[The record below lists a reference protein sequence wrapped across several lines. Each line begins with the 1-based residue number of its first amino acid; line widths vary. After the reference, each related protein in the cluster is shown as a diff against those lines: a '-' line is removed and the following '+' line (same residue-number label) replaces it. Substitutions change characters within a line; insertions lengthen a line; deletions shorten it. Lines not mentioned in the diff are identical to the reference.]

1 MERGCVYSAMGNWTL
16 GDGGLF
22 GTGALKNGEVAFDCV
37 GKADVLH
44 SSPND
49 TVGFG
54 GVVHADES
62 SSEVGGLYERTA
74 AARVAVHDGIARIRG
89 SEDDALDHDGVLLGG
104 VEGALWVLVF
114 PDVLGHLALGL
125 VGIVY
130 LAWVA
135 GGAPVDEAGGVKF

>member
-1 MERGCVYSAMGNWTL
+1 MEGGWLYSAMGNWTL

-22 GTGALKNGEVAFDCV
+22 GVGALKDGEVAFDCV

-44 SSPND
+44 SSPDD

-62 SSEVGGLYERTA
+62 SSEAGGLYECTA

-89 SEDDALDHDGVLLGG
+89 SEDDALDHGGVLLGG
-104 VEGALWVLVF
+104 VEGALWVLIL
-114 PDVLGHLALGL
+114 PYVLGHLALGL
-125 VGIVY
+125 VGVVD
-130 LAWVA
+130 LARVA
-135 GGAPVDEAGGVKF
+135 GGAPVD